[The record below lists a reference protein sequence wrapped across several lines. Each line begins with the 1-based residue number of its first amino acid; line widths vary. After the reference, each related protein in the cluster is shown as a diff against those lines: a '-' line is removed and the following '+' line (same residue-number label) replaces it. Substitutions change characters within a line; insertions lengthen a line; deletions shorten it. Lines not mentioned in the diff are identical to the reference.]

1 MMMRKKKLLKNTQRY
16 MTTNKIIIAAL
27 GVSLWYSCALNKKYN
42 NISKKL
48 DMIVSNQEMIWLK
61 DNELKIDSLEKEM
74 MDLGGKLD
82 SMILEH
88 DYGFVFT
95 N

>member
-1 MMMRKKKLLKNTQRY
+1 
-16 MTTNKIIIAAL
+16 MTTNKIIIIAL
-27 GVSLWYSCALNKKYN
+27 GVSLWHSCTLNKKYN
-42 NISKKL
+42 NVSKKL
-48 DMIVSNQEMIWLK
+48 DMIVSNQEKIWLK
-61 DNELKIDSLEKEM
+61 DNELKIDSLEIEM

>member
-1 MMMRKKKLLKNTQRY
+1 MTRY
-16 MTTNKIIIAAL
+16 MTTNKIIIVAL
-27 GVSLWYSCALNKKYN
+27 GISIWCSTTLNKKYN

-48 DMIVSNQEMIWLK
+48 DMIVENSEK
-61 DNELKIDSLEKEM
+61 GKIDSLQLEIM
-74 MDLGGKLD
+74 NLGHKLD

-88 DYGFVFT
+88 DYGFSFT

>member
-1 MMMRKKKLLKNTQRY
+1 
-16 MTTNKIIIAAL
+16 MTTNKIVIAAL
-27 GVSLWYSCALNKKYN
+27 GVSIWYSTVLNKKYN

-82 SMILEH
+82 SMVLEH

>member
-1 MMMRKKKLLKNTQRY
+1 MMRY
-16 MTTNKIIIAAL
+16 MTTKKIIVVAL
-27 GVSLWYSCALNKKYN
+27 GVSIWYSATLNKKYN

-48 DMIVSNQEMIWLK
+48 DMIVSNQEKIWLK

-95 N
+95 E

>member
-1 MMMRKKKLLKNTQRY
+1 MMRY
-16 MTTNKIIIAAL
+16 MITKKIIVVAL
-27 GVSLWYSCALNKKYN
+27 GVSIWYSATLNKKYN

-48 DMIVSNQEMIWLK
+48 DMIVSNQEKIWLK
-61 DNELKIDSLEKEM
+61 DNELKIDSLEIEM

>member
-1 MMMRKKKLLKNTQRY
+1 MKT
-16 MTTNKIIIAAL
+16 KIGGIIVL
-27 GVSLWYSCALNKKYN
+27 GVSLWYLNTIDRKYN

-48 DMIVSNQEMIWLK
+48 DMIMSNQEMIWLK
-61 DNELKIDSLEKEM
+61 TNELKIDSLQEEM
-74 MDLGGKLD
+74 MDIGWKLD

-88 DYGFVFT
+88 DYNYSFT

>member
-1 MMMRKKKLLKNTQRY
+1 MMRY
-16 MTTNKIIIAAL
+16 MTTKKIIVVAL
-27 GVSLWYSCALNKKYN
+27 GVSLWHSCALNKKYN

-61 DNELKIDSLEKEM
+61 DNELKIDSLEIEI

-82 SMILEH
+82 SMQLKY
-88 DYGFVFT
+88 DYGIDLAIT

>member
-1 MMMRKKKLLKNTQRY
+1 
-16 MTTNKIIIAAL
+16 MTTNKIIVIAL
-27 GVSLWYSCALNKKYN
+27 GMSLWHSCALNKKYN

>member
-1 MMMRKKKLLKNTQRY
+1 MTRY
-16 MTTNKIIIAAL
+16 MTTNKIIIVAL
-27 GVSLWYSCALNKKYN
+27 GVSIWCSTTLNKKYN

-48 DMIVSNQEMIWLK
+48 DMIVENSEK
-61 DNELKIDSLEKEM
+61 RKIDSLQFEIM
-74 MDLGGKLD
+74 NLGYKLD

-88 DYGFVFT
+88 DYGFTFT

>member
-1 MMMRKKKLLKNTQRY
+1 
-16 MTTNKIIIAAL
+16 MTTKKIIVVAL
-27 GVSLWYSCALNKKYN
+27 GVSIWYSATLNKKYN

-82 SMILEH
+82 SMVLEH

>member
-1 MMMRKKKLLKNTQRY
+1 MMRY
-16 MTTNKIIIAAL
+16 MTTKKIIVVTL
-27 GVSLWYSCALNKKYN
+27 GVSLWHSCALNKKYN

-61 DNELKIDSLEKEM
+61 DNELKIDSLEIEI

-82 SMILEH
+82 SMQLKY
-88 DYGFVFT
+88 DYGIDLAIT